1 MLQKVRSLIGRS
13 ACMPAGKAR
22 ERIAKGML
30 VVDVR
35 DADEF
40 AQGHIA
46 GAIHIPLR
54 QIESDA
60 EASIAPIAAVSG
72 RRDTIL
78 FVCRS
83 GARSEAAC
91 NHLRRLLGRRAQ
103 YLQGGLMAWVGAGI
117 PLSRDQHDLVYSA

>member
-1 MLQKVRSLIGRS
+1 MLQKVRSLIGRTVGMS
-13 ACMPAGKAR
+13 ANKAR
-22 ERIAKGML
+22 DRITHGML

-40 AQGHIA
+40 AQGHIP

-54 QIESDA
+54 QIEADA
-60 EASIAPIAAVSG
+60 EGSIAPLASVSG
-72 RRDTIL
+72 RRDVIL

-91 NHLRRLLGRRAQ
+91 KYLRSLLGGRAQ
-103 YLQGGLMAWVGAGI
+103 FLTGGLMAWVGAGI
-117 PLSRDQHDLVYSA
+117 PIAREPTSQAH